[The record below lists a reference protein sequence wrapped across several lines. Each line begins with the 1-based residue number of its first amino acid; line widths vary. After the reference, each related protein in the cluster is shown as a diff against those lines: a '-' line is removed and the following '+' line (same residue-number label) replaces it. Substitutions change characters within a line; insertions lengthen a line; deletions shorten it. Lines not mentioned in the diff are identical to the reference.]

1 MGEGEWGGGR
11 DGGSG
16 AFVIP
21 TLCFAENHF
30 ISHLG
35 VHVCVIHTVHCNWTI
50 NVCRILTRTRGT
62 MSIAWVSEI

>member
-35 VHVCVIHTVHCNWTI
+35 VHVCVIHTVHCN
-50 NVCRILTRTRGT
+50 
-62 MSIAWVSEI
+62 